1 MHESSLTSGLLR
13 TIETLASA
21 RGGARPVRVNVVL
34 GALSNISADHF
45 REHFVQAA
53 RGTIC
58 EPALLVVREDD
69 DIQAGHALDVMLE
82 SVEFEA

>member
-13 TIETLASA
+13 KIETLAA
-21 RGGARPVRVNVVL
+21 VRGGAAPLKVHVVL
-34 GALSNISADHF
+34 GALSNISAGHF

-58 EPALLVVREDD
+58 ERADLAIREDD
-69 DIQAGHALDVMLE
+69 DIQAAHALDVMLE
-82 SVEFEA
+82 SVEFDA